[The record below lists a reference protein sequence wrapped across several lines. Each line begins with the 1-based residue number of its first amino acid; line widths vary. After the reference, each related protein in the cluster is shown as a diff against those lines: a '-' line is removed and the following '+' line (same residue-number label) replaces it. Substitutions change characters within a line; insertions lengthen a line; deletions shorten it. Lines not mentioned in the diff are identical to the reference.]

1 MKKIAIALLAAT
13 AIAATLPSAAQ
24 TTTSTAAAQGG
35 PTADDVL
42 KPTMKVGQ
50 IKTAVALMPNVEIRM
65 TEIDS
70 YLDVRKVL
78 TGSLDKATSAKKSDD
93 DNMTIE
99 MRGSQ
104 LFALSVLLQRMDKKS
119 ADSTTIKDL
128 GKSLNEAVTG
138 WKPSKK

>member
-1 MKKIAIALLAAT
+1 MKMIAIALLTAT

-24 TTTSTAAAQGG
+24 TTTSTTTAQGG

-42 KPTMKVGQ
+42 KPSMKVGQ

-93 DNMTIE
+93 DNLTVE

-104 LFALSVLLQRMDKKS
+104 LFALSVLLQRMDKKN

>member
-1 MKKIAIALLAAT
+1 MKHFAISIIFA
-13 AIAATLPSAAQ
+13 AATLTASAQ
-24 TTTSTAAAQGG
+24 TTTDRITLQGG
-35 PTADDVL
+35 PTGDDVL

-50 IKTAVALMPNVEIRM
+50 VKTAVALMPNVDIRM

-70 YLDVRKVL
+70 YLDLRKVL
-78 TGSLDKATSAKKSDD
+78 TSSLDKAASAKKSDD
-93 DNMTIE
+93 DALTVE

-104 LFALSVLLQRMDKKS
+104 LFALSVLLKRMDTKT

-128 GKSLNEAVTG
+128 GKSLSDAVTG